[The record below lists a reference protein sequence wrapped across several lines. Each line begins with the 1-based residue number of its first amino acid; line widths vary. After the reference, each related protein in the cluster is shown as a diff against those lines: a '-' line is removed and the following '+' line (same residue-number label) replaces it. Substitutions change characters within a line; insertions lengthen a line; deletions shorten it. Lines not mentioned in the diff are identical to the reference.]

1 MNTPKNDKTIIS
13 REPISGSKK
22 IYISGKLH
30 TIKVPMREITLTDTI
45 TKNTFD
51 TERIPNH
58 PVTVYDTSG
67 AYTDPAID
75 IDLKKD

>member
-1 MNTPKNDKTIIS
+1 
-13 REPISGSKK
+13 
-22 IYISGKLH
+22 
-30 TIKVPMREITLTDTI
+30 MREITLTDTI

-75 IDLKKD
+75 IDLKKDYLDYENNGYWIETMWSNLTAFHLTIRYAV